1 MKIRGCYIIKLIRD
15 NKNELKYIKLQYNL
29 VDGITEN
36 FSYIQFDNF
45 RYFIKSRVR
54 ILLIFICNSSISLF
68 VSYLFTYYTVLKSYT
83 LWKLIYIF
91 MIYKLWF

>member
-1 MKIRGCYIIKLIRD
+1 MIRD
-15 NKNELKYIKLQYNL
+15 NKYELKYIKLQYNL
-29 VDGITEN
+29 VDEITEN

>member
-1 MKIRGCYIIKLIRD
+1 MEIRGCYIIKLIRD
-15 NKNELKYIKLQYNL
+15 NKNELKYIKLQHNL
-29 VDGITEN
+29 VDEITEN

-45 RYFIKSRVR
+45 RYFNKSRVR

-83 LWKLIYIF
+83 L
-91 MIYKLWF
+91 